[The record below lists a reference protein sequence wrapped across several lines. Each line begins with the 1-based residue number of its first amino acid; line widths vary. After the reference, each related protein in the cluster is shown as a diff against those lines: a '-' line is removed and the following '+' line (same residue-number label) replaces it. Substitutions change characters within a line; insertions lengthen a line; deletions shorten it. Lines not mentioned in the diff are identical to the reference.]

1 MGYVVA
7 TVPGAE
13 GGHLFEGDSA
23 RRGVGQVA
31 LPVGFGYCFQDGHPA
46 FVGPVEEAEGSLC
59 GDGFCVLIS
68 HGLMERVND
77 FAHEGR
83 QVLASRL
90 GYRITSTFVDR
101 FLGRMFESPRSVFTD
116 EMLRPEKQDLVAFA
130 EGVDAICEAQQRVA
144 AHYFEDGSV
153 ADACPPIRALLHI
166 MRDGHFEG
174 KDVHAPEIR
183 GMFTREALV
192 ASDWYRARLM
202 AKQRRDVA
210 FWTVQGDAAQAARV
224 SAAGY
229 LEELVG
235 TIGADP
241 SAVG

>member
-1 MGYVVA
+1 
-7 TVPGAE
+7 
-13 GGHLFEGDSA
+13 L
-23 RRGVGQVA
+23 
-31 LPVGFGYCFQDGHPA
+31 L
-46 FVGPVEEAEGSLC
+46 
-59 GDGFCVLIS
+59 
-68 HGLMERVND
+68 ERVND

-101 FLGRMFESPRSVFTD
+101 FLGRIFESPGSVFTD
-116 EMLRPEKQDLVAFA
+116 EMLRPEKQDLGAFA

-153 ADACPPIRALLHI
+153 ADACPPMRALLHI

-174 KDVHAPEIR
+174 KDVHDPEIR
-183 GMFTREALV
+183 GMFSREALV
-192 ASDWYRARLM
+192 ASDWYGARLK

-210 FWTVQGDAAQAARV
+210 FWTAQRDAAQMARV
-224 SAAGY
+224 SAEGY